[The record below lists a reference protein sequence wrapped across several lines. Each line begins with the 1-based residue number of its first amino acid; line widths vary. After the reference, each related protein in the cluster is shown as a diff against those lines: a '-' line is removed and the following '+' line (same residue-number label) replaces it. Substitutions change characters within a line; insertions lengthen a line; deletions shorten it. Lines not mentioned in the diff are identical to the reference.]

1 MSSRRVPVIEA
12 KKTSK
17 SDMILDPAGFVVIE
31 VYDGAVHVEFYENVM
46 REGKIVSGKLCFVVE
61 GFDAAAL
68 CDSFAFEIGEKLR
81 PEHLLYVGR
90 EIQRACDSLKNGCT
104 FVQDGC

>member
-1 MSSRRVPVIEA
+1 MASRRVRVIEA
-12 KKTSK
+12 KKTSE

-31 VYDGAVHVEFYENVM
+31 VYDDAVHVEFYENVM
-46 REGKIVSGKLCFVVE
+46 RKEKIVSGKLCFVIE
-61 GFDAAAL
+61 GIDAASL
-68 CDSFAFEIGEKLR
+68 CDSFSAEIGEKLR

-90 EIQRACDSLKNGCT
+90 EIQRACDCLKNGSK